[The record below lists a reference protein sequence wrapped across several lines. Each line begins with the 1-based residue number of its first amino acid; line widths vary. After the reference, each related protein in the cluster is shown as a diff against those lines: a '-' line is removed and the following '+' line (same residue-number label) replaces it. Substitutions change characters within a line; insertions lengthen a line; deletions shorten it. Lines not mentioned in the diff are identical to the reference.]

1 MRNWGV
7 AAVLA
12 LCAGLGACSTSQDA
26 VAQNDPFEDVNRQV
40 FEFNHSL
47 DDRVALPIATF
58 YKSATPAPVREHLH
72 YFLTNLRLPVT
83 FANDVLQGNVSRGG
97 EAVERFAVNSTLGV
111 AGVFDVATGWDLP
124 YHQEDFGQTMGW
136 YGVGEGPYMVL
147 PLIGPAVPRD
157 LAGTY
162 IDGYLN
168 PLGYIQWRHKN
179 YYWSWPIRVLSL
191 VDSRSISI
199 DELREIQ
206 RNSIDLYATTRSLYR
221 QSRNA
226 EIRNGEPDVEGLPD
240 F

>member
-1 MRNWGV
+1 M
-7 AAVLA
+7 A

-26 VAQNDPFEDVNRQV
+26 VEQNDPFEPVNRQV
-40 FEFNHSL
+40 FDLNHSL

-83 FANDVLQGNVSRGG
+83 IANDVLQGNVSRGG
-97 EAVERFAVNSTLGV
+97 EAIERFAVNSTLGV

-124 YHQEDFGQTMGW
+124 YHEEDFGQTMGW
-136 YGVGEGPYMVL
+136 YGVGEGPYLMI
-147 PLIGPAVPRD
+147 PLAGPANPRD
-157 LAGTY
+157 LFGTY
-162 IDGYLN
+162 VDGYIN
-168 PLGYIQWRHKN
+168 PLGYVQWRHKN

-191 VDSRSISI
+191 MDARSIGI
-199 DELREIQ
+199 DDLREIQ

-226 EIRNGEPDVEGLPD
+226 EIHNGIPDVAGLPD

>member
-1 MRNWGV
+1 M
-7 AAVLA
+7 A